1 MARLLTELV
10 TEPSYWSNSF
20 STSACTPFDETTHW
34 ANIFGSILNWP
45 KYIWYLKINVFWPT
59 VSQHTVQWNSDPTN
73 KIECFNSILLKICI
87 WICICI
93 CNCICICICICLCI
107 CICICICICL
117 CISICIKSV
126 VFYTKNNLT
135 SFTSKYFYERKVFAI
150 FLTNRNGRFN
160 GARYGRY
167 GHRRLWQN

>member
-73 KIECFNSILLKICI
+73 KIECFKSILLKICI
-87 WICICI
+87 RICICI

-107 CICICICICL
+107 
-117 CISICIKSV
+117 SIFIKSV

-150 FLTNRNGRFN
+150 LCRIYQSLFFGSWKFN
-160 GARYGRY
+160 SKY
-167 GHRRLWQN
+167 LVISNK